1 MKPFNRKQVC
11 TCICVVHGG
20 AIYSYSRIRS
30 LQAALRSA
38 KRFHAEVFIFV
49 CSGIR
54 IMNEEC
60 AHAVCLSV
68 CKELERTTDFC
79 FEFFLFDIFMYIAT
93 PSWVVFFLCLLFLLV
108 LLCRIITHTI
118 CCAAVHGWCFIRFSS
133 SAFSEVKTIAWHVEK
148 SHSVRRRRNS
158 GFILQPALL
167 LLDSAASDQMNFY
180 IANI

>member
-93 PSWVVFFLCLLFLLV
+93 PSWVVFFCVCCSCWCCCVASSHTPYAALQYTDGVLYVFLPLP
-108 LLCRIITHTI
+108 
-118 CCAAVHGWCFIRFSS
+118 FQ
-133 SAFSEVKTIAWHVEK
+133 K
-148 SHSVRRRRNS
+148 
-158 GFILQPALL
+158 
-167 LLDSAASDQMNFY
+167 
-180 IANI
+180 